1 MFRQSGSP
9 GIPTSGSGMPT
20 LSPQRL
26 ALLQGMP
33 IFGAL
38 NATSIA
44 FIESHC
50 RNLELEAGQV
60 IFYEGDPASSLF
72 VLETGTAEVMKQ
84 CGPDL
89 RRLRWLNAGDCFGEM
104 AIVDMNPR
112 GATVRTTTPCKAIEI
127 PTEALYGLYELD
139 LEQFTLI
146 QMNMLREVSRRL
158 RYLIEK
164 LADSQPEM
172 LEKASRV

>member
-1 MFRQSGSP
+1 MFPESGNNYKN
-9 GIPTSGSGMPT
+9 IENI
-20 LSPQRL
+20 SPQRI
-26 ALLQGMP
+26 ALLQSMP

-38 NATSIA
+38 NATTIR
-44 FIESHC
+44 FIEQHC
-50 RNLELEAGQV
+50 RYLELEAGQ
-60 IFYEGDPASSLF
+60 IFFSEGDPASSLF
-72 VLETGTAEVMKQ
+72 VLESGTAEVAKQ

-104 AIVDMNPR
+104 AVADMNPR
-112 GATVRTTTPCKAIEI
+112 GATVRATTACKALEI

-158 RYLIEK
+158 RFLIEK
-164 LADSQPEM
+164 LATSQPEM
-172 LEKASRV
+172 LEKASHV

>member
-1 MFRQSGSP
+1 MFRQSGVQSTVPSTP
-9 GIPTSGSGMPT
+9 GLT
-20 LSPQRL
+20 PQRL
-26 ALLQGMP
+26 ALLQSMP

-50 RNLELEAGQV
+50 RCLELEAGQV

-72 VLETGTAEVMKQ
+72 VLEQGTAEVMKQ

-89 RRLRWLNAGDCFGEM
+89 RRLRWLHDGDCFGEM

-112 GATVRTTTPCKAIEI
+112 GATVRTTTPCKALEI

-172 LEKASRV
+172 LEKATKV